1 MYKDDIK
8 KYSLISSFVIISIY
22 AGLPR
27 ILSVSSGL
35 PYHHFWDEPVIAT
48 GALVDLKTNRFF
60 PKGHDLV
67 YGGGLRYPVMFVD
80 FLYYQYLKLSPS
92 YDVSNKSDI
101 KTYREGVY
109 KTTSHSGFY
118 YWSRVFVVVICVLGF
133 IFAFEIG
140 RLRGGYTMGF
150 VVVILLASVASY
162 YNTSFRVNVDIPL
175 STWVL
180 GAILFSLKFNRDK
193 NIRYFYYSLICV
205 GVAAGTK
212 YTGALTFVIPLSAAI
227 LNRDIFNWSKRLD
240 VVKSLLRW
248 SGISFAVFAILN
260 PVVVVFPD
268 RMYKIIVWIGEV
280 YRSQAIHFSKE
291 PGLEH
296 LKYQIGELIHNYGTL
311 FFSIALVSLIIGIIR
326 LTRKNFW
333 ANGTNS
339 GFIIIVVF
347 PSIYLLYVTFIYAI
361 AYHRN
366 FYLMYP
372 ILAILSAEACS
383 AIIYFFTR
391 LSSKLAKIKIG
402 VGFLMMVLI
411 FYLSY
416 SGYSSILYSGININK
431 SIETRT
437 AGILEINKFA
447 DENPN
452 IFLGIDDNLLISPED
467 LRKLKVSY
475 GFFDISDI
483 DNAVHGFTHL
493 LFPDYNSN
501 LEVQNFES
509 LKLRVQS
516 HISESTIKVIQGHKL
531 VVQATLSDHEFP
543 IYNPAIIITKGEDYP
558 PSKMVDYILPKE
570 RIEALTIGDHKPVEI
585 FSTRLNKGKYLL
597 LFESKGDL
605 ALGEYPIIK
614 ILMEKDTL
622 ATINTGETFTKNK
635 VEFNVSSTGKVKIF
649 IWMINDYY
657 DPEKSLDRN
666 THLRRIELWEVED
679 NNN

>member
-1 MYKDDIK
+1 MYKDYIK
-8 KYSLISSFVIISIY
+8 KFALIASLVIISIY

-35 PYHHFWDEPVIAT
+35 PYYHFWDEPLIAT
-48 GALVDLKTNRFF
+48 GAIIDIKTNRFF
-60 PKGHDLV
+60 HNGHELV
-67 YGGGLRYPVMFVD
+67 YGGGLRYPVMLVD
-80 FLYYQYLKLSPS
+80 FLYYQYLKLSPR
-92 YDVSNKSDI
+92 YDVSKKSDI
-101 KTYREGVY
+101 KTYLEGVY
-109 KTTSHSGFY
+109 KTSSHSGFY
-118 YWSRVFVVVICVLGF
+118 YWSRVLVVMICVLGF
-133 IFAFEIG
+133 LFAFEIG
-140 RLRGGYTMGF
+140 RLRGGYIMGF
-150 VVVILLASVASY
+150 IVVILLASVASY

-248 SGISFAVFAILN
+248 SGISFAVFVILN

-280 YRSQAIHFSKE
+280 YRSQDIHFSKE

-296 LKYQIGELIHNYGTL
+296 LKYQIGELINNYGAI
-311 FFSIALVSLIIGIIR
+311 FISIALVGLILGVIR

-333 ANGTNS
+333 TNGINS

-347 PSIYLLYVTFIYAI
+347 PIIYLLYVTFIYAI

-366 FYLMYP
+366 FLLMYP
-372 ILAILSAEACS
+372 ILAILSAEAC
-383 AIIYFFTR
+383 IGLIYLFTR

-402 VGFLMMVLI
+402 IGLLMMVII

-416 SGYSSILYSGININK
+416 SGYSSILNSGININK

-437 AGILEINKFA
+437 AGILEINNFA
-447 DENPN
+447 EENPN

-475 GFFDISDI
+475 GFFDITDI

-493 LFPDYNSN
+493 LLPDYKSN
-501 LEVQNFES
+501 LEVQNFDS
-509 LKLRVQS
+509 LKLRIQS
-516 HISESTIKVIQGHKL
+516 YISENTLKVIGGHKL
-531 VVQATLSDHEFP
+531 VVQAILSDLEYP
-543 IYNPAIIITKGEDYP
+543 IFNPAVIITKGEDYP
-558 PSKMVDYILPKE
+558 PSKMTDYILPIE
-570 RIEALTIGDHKPVEI
+570 RIEALTIGDHRLVEI
-585 FSTRLNKGKYLL
+585 FSTRLNEGKYLL
-597 LFESKGDL
+597 LFESKGDS
-605 ALGEYPIIK
+605 ALGEYPIFK
-614 ILMEKDTL
+614 ILIEKDTL

-657 DPEKSLDRN
+657 NPEKSLDRN